1 MGTHYSFTQKLLPA
15 YYPLQ
20 YLSTKSLKMSKIA
33 KKQFKT
39 AQNKAKKIMKKQ
51 SKPRALRK
59 LQKSKPKRYMNPYLC
74 FLQEQRKLF
83 KGGKLLSDW
92 RLAHKGLGAKWR
104 ALGTGK
110 ARYQRQGKVPAF
122 AMFVKNCPERKIVL
136 PAWSSSHKGLGGKW
150 KAMDKATKAKY
161 VASSKNM
168 KGSYDNQMK
177 AFRAKRKELL
187 RSIRAAKMAK
197 KAKRVLKKKAKKSSK
212 KLKSA
217 KKVKKVSPKKGKKK
231 VKSAKK
237 AKVAQKK
244 GKKGVARKINAR
256 ALPQ

>member
-1 MGTHYSFTQKLLPA
+1 MGENRDLLN
-15 YYPLQ
+15 
-20 YLSTKSLKMSKIA
+20 SMSKVA

-110 ARYQRQGKVPAF
+110 ARYQRQGKEPAF
-122 AMFVKNCPERKIVL
+122 AMFDKNCPERKIVL
-136 PAWSSSHKGLGGKW
+136 TAWSSSHKGLGGKW

-161 VASSKNM
+161 VALSKSM

-177 AFRAKRKELL
+177 AFRAKRKDLL
-187 RSIRAAKMAK
+187 KSLRAAKMAK
-197 KAKRVLKKKAKKSSK
+197 KAKRVLKKKGKK
-212 KLKSA
+212 A
-217 KKVKKVSPKKGKKK
+217 SPKKGKKK

-237 AKVAQKK
+237 GKVAQKK

-256 ALPQ
+256 RVTPTK

>member
-1 MGTHYSFTQKLLPA
+1 MG
-15 YYPLQ
+15 
-20 YLSTKSLKMSKIA
+20 YLTTKSLKMSKIA
-33 KKQFKT
+33 KRQFKT

-136 PAWSSSHKGLGGKW
+136 PAWSSSHKGLGGTW
-150 KAMDKATKAKY
+150 KEMDKATKAKY
-161 VASSKNM
+161 VALSKSM

-177 AFRAKRKELL
+177 AFRVKKKELL
-187 RSIRAAKMAK
+187 KSIRAAKMAK
-197 KAKRVLKKKAKKSSK
+197 KAKRVLKKKAKKVSK
-212 KLKSA
+212 A
-217 KKVKKVSPKKGKKK
+217 KPKKGKKK

-237 AKVAQKK
+237 GKVAQKK

-256 ALPQ
+256 VSPK

>member
-1 MGTHYSFTQKLLPA
+1 
-15 YYPLQ
+15 
-20 YLSTKSLKMSKIA
+20 MSKIA

-177 AFRAKRKELL
+177 AFRARKSELL
-187 RSIRAAKMAK
+187 RSIRVAKMAKKARRVLKK

-217 KKVKKVSPKKGKKK
+217 KKAKKVSPKKGKKK

-256 ALPQ
+256 ALPK

>member
-1 MGTHYSFTQKLLPA
+1 MG
-15 YYPLQ
+15 
-20 YLSTKSLKMSKIA
+20 
-33 KKQFKT
+33 
-39 AQNKAKKIMKKQ
+39 
-51 SKPRALRK
+51 PRALCK

-110 ARYQRQGKVPAF
+110 ARYQRRGKVPSF

-136 PAWSSSHKGLGGKW
+136 PAWSSLHKGLGGKW

-161 VASSKNM
+161 VALSKSM

-177 AFRAKRKELL
+177 AFRVKKQELL
-187 RSIRAAKMAK
+187 KSIRAAKMAK
-197 KAKRVLKKKAKKSSK
+197 KAKRVLKKKAKKR
-212 KLKSA
+212 
-217 KKVKKVSPKKGKKK
+217 

-237 AKVAQKK
+237 GKVAQKK

-256 ALPQ
+256 VS

>member
-1 MGTHYSFTQKLLPA
+1 MGTQTAFSVRKPR
-15 YYPLQ
+15 
-20 YLSTKSLKMSKIA
+20 SISMSKVV
-33 KKQFKT
+33 KKHFRT

-136 PAWSSSHKGLGGKW
+136 PAWSSSHKGLRGKW
-150 KAMDKATKAKY
+150 KAMDKTTKAKY
-161 VASSKNM
+161 VALCKSM
-168 KGSYDNQMK
+168 KGSYDNRIK
-177 AFRAKRKELL
+177 AYLAKRKDLIK
-187 RSIRAAKMAK
+187 SIRAAKR
-197 KAKRVLKKKAKKSSK
+197 AKRAKRIPKKKAKKANE

-217 KKVKKVSPKKGKKK
+217 KKVKKASKAKKGKKK
-231 VKSAKK
+231 VKSVKK
-237 AKVAQKK
+237 AKVVQKK
-244 GKKGVARKINAR
+244 GKKGAARSINAR
-256 ALPQ
+256 VKP

>member
-1 MGTHYSFTQKLLPA
+1 MGLQFYTKTSTSSLSVR
-15 YYPLQ
+15 Q
-20 YLSTKSLKMSKIA
+20 YLSTKSVKMSKIA

-59 LQKSKPKRYMNPYLC
+59 LQKSKPKRYMNPYLR

-122 AMFVKNCPERKIVL
+122 AMFVRNCPERKIVL

-161 VASSKNM
+161 VASSKNR

-177 AFRAKRKELL
+177 AFRARKSELL
-187 RSIRAAKMAK
+187 RSIRVAKMAKKARRVLKK
-197 KAKRVLKKKAKKSSK
+197 KAKRVLK
-212 KLKSA
+212 
-217 KKVKKVSPKKGKKK
+217 
-231 VKSAKK
+231 KK

>member
-1 MGTHYSFTQKLLPA
+1 MG
-15 YYPLQ
+15 
-20 YLSTKSLKMSKIA
+20 
-33 KKQFKT
+33 KQFKT

-150 KAMDKATKAKY
+150 KTMDKATKAKY

-177 AFRAKRKELL
+177 AFRLRKKELL

-197 KAKRVLKKKAKKSSK
+197 KARRVLKKKAKKSSK

-256 ALPQ
+256 ALPH

>member
-1 MGTHYSFTQKLLPA
+1 MG
-15 YYPLQ
+15 
-20 YLSTKSLKMSKIA
+20 YLTTKSLKMSKIA
-33 KKQFKT
+33 KKQFRT

-122 AMFVKNCPERKIVL
+122 AVFVKNCPERKIVL

-150 KAMDKATKAKY
+150 KTMDKATKAKY
-161 VASSKNM
+161 VALSKSM

-177 AFRAKRKELL
+177 AFRVKKKEFLK
-187 RSIRAAKMAK
+187 SIRVAKMAK
-197 KAKRVLKKKAKKSSK
+197 KAKRVLKKKAKKGAK

-217 KKVKKVSPKKGKKK
+217 KKEKKK

-237 AKVAQKK
+237 GKVAQKK

-256 ALPQ
+256 VSPK

>member
-1 MGTHYSFTQKLLPA
+1 MGENRDLLN
-15 YYPLQ
+15 
-20 YLSTKSLKMSKIA
+20 SMSKVA
-33 KKQFKT
+33 KKQFRT
-39 AQNKAKKIMKKQ
+39 AQNKARKIMKKQ

-59 LQKSKPKRYMNPYLC
+59 LQKSMPKRYMNPYLC

-150 KAMDKATKAKY
+150 EAMDKATKAKY
-161 VASSKNM
+161 VALSKSM

-177 AFRAKRKELL
+177 AYRAKTKDLL
-187 RSIRAAKMAK
+187 KSLRAAKMAK
-197 KAKRVLKKKAKKSSK
+197 KAKRVLKKKAKKSGK

-217 KKVKKVSPKKGKKK
+217 KKGKKASPKKGKKK

-237 AKVAQKK
+237 
-244 GKKGVARKINAR
+244 R
-256 ALPQ
+256 

>member
-1 MGTHYSFTQKLLPA
+1 
-15 YYPLQ
+15 
-20 YLSTKSLKMSKIA
+20 MSKIA

-150 KAMDKATKAKY
+150 KTMDKATKAKY

-177 AFRAKRKELL
+177 AFRARKKELL
-187 RSIRAAKMAK
+187 RSIRVAKMARKARRVLQK

>member
-1 MGTHYSFTQKLLPA
+1 MG
-15 YYPLQ
+15 
-20 YLSTKSLKMSKIA
+20 STNKENREAMSKVA
-33 KKQFKT
+33 KKQFRT

-51 SKPRALRK
+51 SKPRALSK
-59 LQKSKPKRYMNPYLC
+59 LQKSKPKRYMNSYLC

-150 KAMDKATKAKY
+150 KTMDKATKAKY

-177 AFRAKRKELL
+177 AFRARKKELL
-187 RSIRAAKMAK
+187 RSIRVAKKARKARRVLQK
-197 KAKRVLKKKAKKSSK
+197 KAKRVLKKKAKKSSR

-217 KKVKKVSPKKGKKK
+217 KKGKKKVKSAKKAK

>member
-1 MGTHYSFTQKLLPA
+1 MG
-15 YYPLQ
+15 
-20 YLSTKSLKMSKIA
+20 STKSLKMSKIA

-110 ARYQRQGKVPAF
+110 ARYQRQGEVPAF

-177 AFRAKRKELL
+177 AYRARKSELL
-187 RSIRAAKMAK
+187 RSIRVAEMAK
-197 KAKRVLKKKAKKSSK
+197 KARRVLNKKAKRSSR

-217 KKVKKVSPKKGKKK
+217 KKVKKVSPKKGKK
-231 VKSAKK
+231 V
-237 AKVAQKK
+237 
-244 GKKGVARKINAR
+244 
-256 ALPQ
+256 

>member
-1 MGTHYSFTQKLLPA
+1 
-15 YYPLQ
+15 
-20 YLSTKSLKMSKIA
+20 MSKVA

-161 VASSKNM
+161 VALSKSM

-177 AFRAKRKELL
+177 AFLAKRKDLL
-187 RSIRAAKMAK
+187 KSLRAAKMAK

-217 KKVKKVSPKKGKKK
+217 KKGKKASPKKGKKK

-237 AKVAQKK
+237 GKVAQKK
-244 GKKGVARKINAR
+244 GKKGVARKI
-256 ALPQ
+256 

>member
-1 MGTHYSFTQKLLPA
+1 MGTLQFYTKTSTSLLSVR
-15 YYPLQ
+15 Q
-20 YLSTKSLKMSKIA
+20 YLSTTSLKMSKIA

-39 AQNKAKKIMKKQ
+39 SQNKAKTIMKKQ

-83 KGGKLLSDW
+83 KGGKLLSGW
-92 RLAHKGLGAKWR
+92 RLAHQGLGAKWR

-110 ARYQRQGKVPAF
+110 TRYQRQGKVPAF

-177 AFRAKRKELL
+177 AYRTRRKELL
-187 RSIRAAKMAK
+187 RSLRVAKMAKKPRRVLKK
-197 KAKRVLKKKAKKSSK
+197 KAKRVLKKKAKKSSR

-217 KKVKKVSPKKGKKK
+217 KKVKKVSPKKG
-231 VKSAKK
+231 
-237 AKVAQKK
+237 KVAQKK

-256 ALPQ
+256 A

>member
-1 MGTHYSFTQKLLPA
+1 
-15 YYPLQ
+15 
-20 YLSTKSLKMSKIA
+20 MSKIA

-161 VASSKNM
+161 VALSKSM

-177 AFRAKRKELL
+177 AFLAKRKDLL
-187 RSIRAAKMAK
+187 KSLRAAKMAK

-217 KKVKKVSPKKGKKK
+217 KKGKKASPKKGKKK

-237 AKVAQKK
+237 GKVAQKK
-244 GKKGVARKINAR
+244 GKKGVARKIQC
-256 ALPQ
+256 PQNSSVSLVVLSA

>member
-1 MGTHYSFTQKLLPA
+1 MG
-15 YYPLQ
+15 
-20 YLSTKSLKMSKIA
+20 
-33 KKQFKT
+33 
-39 AQNKAKKIMKKQ
+39 
-51 SKPRALRK
+51 PRALCK

-110 ARYQRQGKVPAF
+110 ARYQRQGKLPSF

-150 KAMDKATKAKY
+150 KTMDKATKAKY
-161 VASSKNM
+161 IALSKSM

-177 AFRAKRKELL
+177 AFRVKKKEL
-187 RSIRAAKMAK
+187 RKSIRAAKMAK
-197 KAKRVLKKKAKKSSK
+197 KAKRVLKKKAKKVSK
-212 KLKSA
+212 A
-217 KKVKKVSPKKGKKK
+217 KPKKGKKK

-237 AKVAQKK
+237 GKVAQKK
-244 GKKGVARKINAR
+244 G
-256 ALPQ
+256 

>member
-1 MGTHYSFTQKLLPA
+1 
-15 YYPLQ
+15 
-20 YLSTKSLKMSKIA
+20 MSKIA

-150 KAMDKATKAKY
+150 KTMDKATKAKY

-197 KAKRVLKKKAKKSSK
+197 KAKRVLKKKAKKSSR

-237 AKVAQKK
+237 GKVAQKK
-244 GKKGVARKINAR
+244 GKKGIA
-256 ALPQ
+256 

>member
-1 MGTHYSFTQKLLPA
+1 
-15 YYPLQ
+15 
-20 YLSTKSLKMSKIA
+20 MSKIA

-177 AFRAKRKELL
+177 AFRARKKELL
-187 RSIRAAKMAK
+187 RSIRVAKMAK
-197 KAKRVLKKKAKKSSK
+197 KARRVLMKKAKRVAKKSSK

-217 KKVKKVSPKKGKKK
+217 KKAKKVSPKKGKKK

-256 ALPQ
+256 ALPK

>member
-1 MGTHYSFTQKLLPA
+1 MG
-15 YYPLQ
+15 

-92 RLAHKGLGAKWR
+92 RLAHKGLVAKWR
-104 ALGTGK
+104 ALGKGK
-110 ARYQRQGKVPAF
+110 ARYQRQGMVPAF

-150 KAMDKATKAKY
+150 RAMDKATKAKY

-197 KAKRVLKKKAKKSSK
+197 KARRVLKKKAKKSSRK
-212 KLKSA
+212 VKSA
-217 KKVKKVSPKKGKKK
+217 KKVKKVSPKKGKKVSPK
-231 VKSAKK
+231 
-237 AKVAQKK
+237 
-244 GKKGVARKINAR
+244 
-256 ALPQ
+256 

>member
-1 MGTHYSFTQKLLPA
+1 MGPHYSFTQKLLPA
-15 YYPLQ
+15 YYPCQ

-83 KGGKLLSDW
+83 KGG
-92 RLAHKGLGAKWR
+92 KWR

-197 KAKRVLKKKAKKSSK
+197 KAKRVLKKKAKRVLKKKAKKSSK

-217 KKVKKVSPKKGKKK
+217 KKVKKVSHKKGKKK

>member
-1 MGTHYSFTQKLLPA
+1 
-15 YYPLQ
+15 
-20 YLSTKSLKMSKIA
+20 MSKVA

-161 VASSKNM
+161 VALSKSM

-177 AFRAKRKELL
+177 AFQAKRKDLL
-187 RSIRAAKMAK
+187 KSLRAAKMAK

-217 KKVKKVSPKKGKKK
+217 KKGKKGSPKKGKKK

-237 AKVAQKK
+237 GKVAQKK
-244 GKKGVARKINAR
+244 GKKGVARKI
-256 ALPQ
+256 

>member
-1 MGTHYSFTQKLLPA
+1 
-15 YYPLQ
+15 
-20 YLSTKSLKMSKIA
+20 
-33 KKQFKT
+33 
-39 AQNKAKKIMKKQ
+39 
-51 SKPRALRK
+51 
-59 LQKSKPKRYMNPYLC
+59 MNPYLC

-150 KAMDKATKAKY
+150 KTMDKATKAKY

-177 AFRAKRKELL
+177 AFRARKKELL
-187 RSIRAAKMAK
+187 RSIRVAKMAK
-197 KAKRVLKKKAKKSSK
+197 KAKSVLKKKAKKSSK

-217 KKVKKVSPKKGKKK
+217 KKVSPKKGKKK

-244 GKKGVARKINAR
+244 GKKGVARKIKGFTSING
-256 ALPQ
+256 

>member
-1 MGTHYSFTQKLLPA
+1 MGPHYSFTQKLLPA
-15 YYPLQ
+15 YYPCQ

-33 KKQFKT
+33 KRQFKT

-83 KGGKLLSDW
+83 KGGKLLSNW

-177 AFRAKRKELL
+177 AYRARKSELI
-187 RSIRAAKMAK
+187 RSIRVAKMAKKARRVLKK
-197 KAKRVLKKKAKKSSK
+197 KAKRVLKKKAKKSSR

-217 KKVKKVSPKKGKKK
+217 KKVKKGITQKREKEGKISKE
-231 VKSAKK
+231 S
-237 AKVAQKK
+237 
-244 GKKGVARKINAR
+244 
-256 ALPQ
+256 

>member
-1 MGTHYSFTQKLLPA
+1 
-15 YYPLQ
+15 
-20 YLSTKSLKMSKIA
+20 MSKVA
-33 KKQFKT
+33 KKQFRT
-39 AQNKAKKIMKKQ
+39 AQNKARKIMKKQ

-161 VASSKNM
+161 VALSKSM

-177 AFRAKRKELL
+177 AFKAKRKDLL
-187 RSIRAAKMAK
+187 KSLRAAKMAK

-217 KKVKKVSPKKGKKK
+217 KKGKKASPKKGKKK

-237 AKVAQKK
+237 GKVAQKK
-244 GKKGVARKINAR
+244 GKKGVARKI
-256 ALPQ
+256 

>member
-1 MGTHYSFTQKLLPA
+1 MGSFTQKLLLA
-15 YYPLQ
+15 DYPWQ

-92 RLAHKGLGAKWR
+92 RLAHKGLG
-104 ALGTGK
+104 
-110 ARYQRQGKVPAF
+110 
-122 AMFVKNCPERKIVL
+122 
-136 PAWSSSHKGLGGKW
+136 GKW
-150 KAMDKATKAKY
+150 KTMDKATKAKY

-177 AFRAKRKELL
+177 AYRLRKKELL
-187 RSIRAAKMAK
+187 RSIRVAKMAK
-197 KAKRVLKKKAKKSSK
+197 KARRVLKKRAKRVLKKKTKKSSK

-217 KKVKKVSPKKGKKK
+217 KKAKKVSPKKGKKK

>member
-1 MGTHYSFTQKLLPA
+1 MGHNQLRPA
-15 YYPLQ
+15 YTPFQ
-20 YLSTKSLKMSKIA
+20 YFSTNIENRETMSKVA
-33 KKQFKT
+33 KKQFRT

-51 SKPRALRK
+51 SKPRALSK

-83 KGGKLLSDW
+83 KCGKLLSDW

-104 ALGTGK
+104 ALGTGM

-150 KAMDKATKAKY
+150 RAMDKATKAKY
-161 VASSKNM
+161 VALSRSM

-177 AFRAKRKELL
+177 AFRVKKKELL
-187 RSIRAAKMAK
+187 KSIRAAKMAK
-197 KAKRVLKKKAKKSSK
+197 KVKKASK
-212 KLKSA
+212 
-217 KKVKKVSPKKGKKK
+217 PKKGKKK

-237 AKVAQKK
+237 GKVAQKK
-244 GKKGVARKINAR
+244 GKK
-256 ALPQ
+256 

>member
-1 MGTHYSFTQKLLPA
+1 MG
-15 YYPLQ
+15 Q

-33 KKQFKT
+33 KKQFNT

-51 SKPRALRK
+51 SKPRTLRK

-74 FLQEQRKLF
+74 FLQEQKKLF

-104 ALGTGK
+104 ALRTGK
-110 ARYQRQGKVPAF
+110 AKYQRQGKVPAF

-150 KAMDKATKAKY
+150 KAMDKVTKAKY
-161 VASSKNM
+161 VALSRSM
-168 KGSYDNQMK
+168 KGSYDNKMK
-177 AFRAKRKELL
+177 AYRARKKELL
-187 RSIRAAKMAK
+187 RSIRVAKMAK
-197 KAKRVLKKKAKKSSK
+197 KAKRVLKKKAKKSSR

-231 VKSAKK
+231 V
-237 AKVAQKK
+237 
-244 GKKGVARKINAR
+244 
-256 ALPQ
+256 

>member
-1 MGTHYSFTQKLLPA
+1 MGLQFYTKTSTSSLSVR
-15 YYPLQ
+15 Q
-20 YLSTKSLKMSKIA
+20 YLSTKSVKMSKIA

-212 KLKSA
+212 KIEIGEES
-217 KKVKKVSPKKGKKK
+217 KKGITQEREKE
-231 VKSAKK
+231 
-237 AKVAQKK
+237 
-244 GKKGVARKINAR
+244 GKIS
-256 ALPQ
+256 

>member
-1 MGTHYSFTQKLLPA
+1 
-15 YYPLQ
+15 
-20 YLSTKSLKMSKIA
+20 MSKVA

-161 VASSKNM
+161 VALSKSM

-177 AFRAKRKELL
+177 AFKAKRKDLL
-187 RSIRAAKMAK
+187 KSLRAAKMAK

-217 KKVKKVSPKKGKKK
+217 KKGKKASPKKGKKK

-237 AKVAQKK
+237 GKVAQKK
-244 GKKGVARKINAR
+244 GKKGVARKI
-256 ALPQ
+256 